1 MLLVETTV
9 FTRRVT
15 MLLTDEEDRE
25 LQAAV
30 LADPQA
36 GDTITGTGGLRKIR
50 WSAPGRGKRAGVRII
65 DYHVD
70 ARDRI
75 YLLVIYTKSEKD
87 DLSWDEM
94 RVLRRL
100 MEDP

>member
-15 MLLTDEEDRE
+15 MLLTDEEYRE
-25 LQAAV
+25 FQAA
-30 LADPQA
+30 LIADPKS

-50 WSAPGRGKRAGVRII
+50 WSAPGRGKRGGVRII
-65 DYHVD
+65 YYHVD

-87 DLSWDEM
+87 DLSQDEM